1 MKTEKISDSELE
13 VMRCIWDA
21 GEALPMGEILQ
32 RMQERSAW
40 EPSTIKTLVQRLCN
54 KGVLLQEKRSVFY
67 YSARIS
73 QEAYGEQATKSLIE
87 RLYHGSAKQLVASLV
102 DSGLNDDELAE
113 LRELLERRKDE

>member
-21 GEALPMGEILQ
+21 GEALPMSEILQ

-40 EPSTIKTLVQRLCN
+40 EPSTIKTLVQRLCK

-67 YSARIS
+67 YSALLS

-87 RLYHGSAKQLVASLV
+87 RLYHGSAKRLVASLV
-102 DSGLNDDELAE
+102 DSGLNDDELTE
-113 LRELLERRKDE
+113 LRELLERGKDE

>member
-21 GEALPMGEILQ
+21 GEALPMSEILQ

-40 EPSTIKTLVQRLCN
+40 EPSTIKTLVQRLCK
-54 KGVLLQEKRSVFY
+54 KGALQQEKRSVFY

-73 QEAYGEQATKSLIE
+73 QEAYGEEATRSLIA
-87 RLYHGSAKQLVASLV
+87 RLYHGSAKRLVASLV

-113 LRELLERRKDE
+113 LRELLERGQDK